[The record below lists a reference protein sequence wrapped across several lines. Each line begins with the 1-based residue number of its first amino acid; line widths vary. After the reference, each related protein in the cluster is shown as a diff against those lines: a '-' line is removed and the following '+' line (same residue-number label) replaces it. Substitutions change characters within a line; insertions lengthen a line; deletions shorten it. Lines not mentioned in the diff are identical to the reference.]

1 MQKFHSFFPIPFS
14 FFLIPFS
21 LFLIT
26 ACTGPRGFVNNQ
38 VANTP
43 AVGFDLA
50 GSDKRAVD
58 LADSVM
64 AASGGRY
71 AWDQT
76 RFIRWTFLGKR
87 ELVWDKWQN
96 KVRIDFI
103 DRDLKIRLNMND
115 NTGSVKMGGIVQTNP
130 DTIAKYLKRG
140 KSVWINDSY
149 WLVMPFKMK
158 DSGVTLKDKGKQKN
172 SLGAECDVVEL
183 TFKAVG
189 DTPQNKYDAYINPSS
204 HLVTQLN
211 YFEKSENAKPSMVL
225 PFQDY
230 RGLGNIMLSVRR
242 GDNLVLTPMGVYKN
256 LPDSTFTSFATMNY
270 TLVK

>member
-1 MQKFHSFFPIPFS
+1 MKKSIPFS
-14 FFLIPFS
+14 FFLITFS

-26 ACTGPRGFVNNQ
+26 ACTGPRGFVNKK
-38 VANTP
+38 VPNTP
-43 AVGFDLA
+43 APGFDLA

-64 AASGGRY
+64 LASGGRY

-103 DRDLKIRLNMND
+103 DRDLKIHLNMND
-115 NTGSVKMGGIVQTNP
+115 MTGSVKMNGVVQTNA
-130 DTIAKYLKRG
+130 DTIKKYLARG
-140 KSVWINDSY
+140 KSIWINDSY

-172 SLGAECDVVEL
+172 NLGTECDVVEL

-189 DTPQNKYDAYINPSS
+189 DTPQNKYEAFINPSS
-204 HLVTQLN
+204 HLDTQLN
-211 YFEKSENAKPSMVL
+211 YFEKSANAKPNMVL

-230 RGLGNIMLSVRR
+230 RGLGNILLSVSR
-242 GDNLVLTPMGVYKN
+242 GDNRVLTPMGVYKS
-256 LPDSTFTSFATMNY
+256 LPDSTFTSFNAVNY
-270 TLVK
+270 NLVK